1 MKHNR
6 QLYSVAA
13 FLSIAFSSSL
23 NAASLPQ
30 LPKPYISRALH
41 AVVLPIDDSVRKA
54 FNLNPKDSDHGV
66 VIVSV
71 EPNGFAA
78 KQGLVPGDVVGR
90 VHGKKFRTPVEL
102 DEIITYHVKHK
113 HPHTLISYHRAGKVY
128 NIQPDITLDLL
139 NLAIDV
145 ATVGSWSSWTTG
157 YSFSYT
163 EWYSSYPTTYWSES
177 YTSSAAIIYE
187 ADHSKAFYDEYIEND
202 HDHDGIIDVEDTDY
216 VDTADDDIDD
226 DGVLDNADDDIDGDG
241 IDNAQDND
249 DDGSGY
255 ADDDPADDSGD
266 ESSVEEEQ

>member
-1 MKHNR
+1 MQNNR
-6 QLYSVAA
+6 YSYIIVTLGSVM
-13 FLSIAFSSSL
+13 LSSTVSAGG
-23 NAASLPQ
+23 LPQ

-41 AVVLPIDDSVRKA
+41 AVVLPIDASVRQA

-71 EPNGFAA
+71 EPKGFAA
-78 KQGLVPGDVVGR
+78 KQGLVPGDVIGR
-90 VHGKKFRTPVEL
+90 VHGKKFKTPIEL

-113 HPHTLISYHRAGKVY
+113 HPHTLISYHRAGQVY
-128 NIQPDITLDLL
+128 NIQPDLTLDLL

-157 YSFSYT
+157 YSFSYS

-187 ADHSKAFYDEYIEND
+187 ADHSQAFYDEYIEND
-202 HDHDGIIDVEDTDY
+202 HDHDGIIDCEDTDY
-216 VDTADDDIDD
+216 VDNADDDIDD

-241 IDNAQDND
+241 IDNAHDSD

-255 ADDDPADDSGD
+255 NDDDPADDSSN
-266 ESSVEEEQ
+266 ESSGEEE